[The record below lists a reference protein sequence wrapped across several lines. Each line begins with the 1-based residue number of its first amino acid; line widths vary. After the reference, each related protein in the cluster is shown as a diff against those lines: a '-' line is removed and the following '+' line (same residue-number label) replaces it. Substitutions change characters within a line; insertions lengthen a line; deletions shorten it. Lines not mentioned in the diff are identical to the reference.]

1 MFPGTRLG
9 LGLGLGLG
17 LAYLQRLLD
26 CVLVVGGRRVV
37 VRLVVRLRAALLA
50 LLAALLAALLL
61 LGLGLGLLALPRLG
75 RLLGVRG

>member
-1 MFPGTRLG
+1 MLPSTTP
-9 LGLGLGLG
+9 
-17 LAYLQRLLD
+17 YLQRLLD
-26 CVLVVGGRRVV
+26 RVLVVGGRRVV

-61 LGLGLGLLALPRLG
+61 LGLRLGLLALPRLG

>member
-1 MFPGTRLG
+1 MLPSTTP
-9 LGLGLGLG
+9 
-17 LAYLQRLLD
+17 YLTRLLD
-26 CVLVVGGRRVV
+26 RVLVVGGRRVV
-37 VRLVVRLRAALLA
+37 VRLVIRLGAALLA